1 MQPRSVISFCCR
13 IVVIQAIITPPSR
26 QVLSDYNYTSYP
38 LGCGDSFRGTIV
50 CTSAA
55 FTFKYFYVDS
65 ATGETSVPMQTM
77 VKWAQ
82 TEADPDPDD
91 P

>member
-1 MQPRSVISFCCR
+1 MQNSQFIPTKFSKIAYKILKS
-13 IVVIQAIITPPSR
+13 
-26 QVLSDYNYTSYP
+26 
-38 LGCGDSFRGTIV
+38 
-50 CTSAA
+50 
-55 FTFKYFYVDS
+55 YVDS

-82 TEADPDPDD
+82 TEADPDPDE

>member
-1 MQPRSVISFCCR
+1 
-13 IVVIQAIITPPSR
+13 
-26 QVLSDYNYTSYP
+26 
-38 LGCGDSFRGTIV
+38 
-50 CTSAA
+50 
-55 FTFKYFYVDS
+55 VDS

-82 TEADPDPDD
+82 TEADPDPDE

>member
-1 MQPRSVISFCCR
+1 MASSVSNESESQSMFALA
-13 IVVIQAIITPPSR
+13 QSH
-26 QVLSDYNYTSYP
+26 L
-38 LGCGDSFRGTIV
+38 
-50 CTSAA
+50 
-55 FTFKYFYVDS
+55 FKYFYVDS

-82 TEADPDPDD
+82 TEAEPDPEE

>member
-1 MQPRSVISFCCR
+1 MSEKKKMELTRLQCGM
-13 IVVIQAIITPPSR
+13 AIADNEAAKG
-26 QVLSDYNYTSYP
+26 VLSAGAP
-38 LGCGDSFRGTIV
+38 KVF
-50 CTSAA
+50 
-55 FTFKYFYVDS
+55 FKYFYVDS

-82 TEADPDPDD
+82 TEADPDPDE